1 MFRKSY
7 FDLQQNLAEACQWA
21 GVDQGR
27 AKDYQKYL
35 EQLHVERTKTR
46 EALLCTADLMD
57 VLDVWDTWRVHED
70 NFLGIRDRIRKVF
83 ENGPILPED
92 EIIKNSGN
100 RARNDLFVYLFA
112 GKLIQAG
119 VQVLSIDRIPANN
132 NQIICNGDIVVQF
145 QNEEFLIEC
154 KRPQRRA
161 SIHSCAKKAREQIQK
176 SGRKGCIALDCS
188 KAIRPIG
195 TLFDFS
201 NDKEAHTTLL
211 DQMEIDIVPE
221 TISHLKENVVGAF
234 LMVSVPG
241 VKNEESTILS
251 QNGNLFKR
259 YTPFRVSS
267 MVVASNER
275 AGESHPFAKWVYD
288 RLCSSQG
295 PFGFVECPKETN
307 I

>member
-7 FDLQQNLAEACQWA
+7 SDLQQNLAAACQWA

-35 EQLHVERTKTR
+35 EQLHAKYTKSR

-57 VLDVWDTWRVHED
+57 VLDVWDTWRVHEH
-70 NFLGIRDRIRKVF
+70 NFPGIRGRIRKVF
-83 ENGPILPED
+83 EKGPTLSED
-92 EIIKNSGN
+92 ENSKISDN
-100 RARNDLFVYLFA
+100 QARNDLFVFFLA

-119 VQVLSIDRIPANN
+119 VQVLSIDGISGNN
-132 NQIICNGDIVVQF
+132 NQIICHGDIICKF
-145 QNEEFLIEC
+145 QNEEILIEC
-154 KRPQRRA
+154 KRPQKST
-161 SIHSCAKKAREQIQK
+161 SIHSCAKKARIQIQK

-188 KAIRPIG
+188 KAIRPMG

-211 DQMEIDIVPE
+211 DKIEDDIVPKI
-221 TISHLKENVVGAF
+221 TSHLKQNVVGAF

-251 QNGNLFKR
+251 PNGNLFKQC
-259 YTPFRVSS
+259 TPFRVSS

-275 AGESHPFAKWVYD
+275 AGENHPFAKWVDD
-288 RLCSSQG
+288 RLRSSQG
-295 PFGFVECPKETN
+295 PFGFIERPKETN